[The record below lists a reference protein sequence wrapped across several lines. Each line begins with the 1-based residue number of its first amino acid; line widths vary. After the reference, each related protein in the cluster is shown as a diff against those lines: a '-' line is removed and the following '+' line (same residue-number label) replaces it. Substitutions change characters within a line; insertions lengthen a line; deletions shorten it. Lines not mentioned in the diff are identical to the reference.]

1 MHRSRPAY
9 TVSHMDI
16 AALIVACFGAVIAVL
31 SLGWQIAAWTL
42 EGRRVRVNLRHGA
55 MGTHGFAVGNVGRDR
70 KPKDLGSVVAEG
82 FVDREVLGISVTNI
96 GRATVTVTKYSVES
110 VGGPF
115 SFTPIGSQ
123 IGPKLPYRL
132 PAGESETWYA
142 DMEDVHALVS
152 TSASIRKEARRPVR
166 MSVELGTGDVQK
178 TRRKMQVHSR
188 S

>member
-1 MHRSRPAY
+1 
-9 TVSHMDI
+9 
-16 AALIVACFGAVIAVL
+16 
-31 SLGWQIAAWTL
+31 
-42 EGRRVRVNLRHGA
+42 
-55 MGTHGFAVGNVGRDR
+55 MGTHGFAVGKVGRDR
-70 KPKDLGSVVAEG
+70 KPKDLRSVVAEG

-152 TSASIRKEARRPVR
+152 TSASIRKKQGAQYECQSSLERATFRRRDGRCRFTPAPR
-166 MSVELGTGDVQK
+166 A
-178 TRRKMQVHSR
+178 
-188 S
+188 